1 VRSKE
6 LTGFLDF
13 TAYYFRWIY
22 VPCAEKALARSEKMM
37 TQQKQTISTDV
48 TSARRTSAFE
58 EASLIVM
65 IILSLVGVA
74 VTDFSPDDGYWYWMI
89 MIIVFGVIAV
99 ITGFVE
105 AKKSDQHLVKKILV
119 VQVIHWL
126 GSMITVIGVL
136 LLINA
141 GRLNAENSAFVILLI
156 LALTTF
162 LDGIRLGWRFSIAG
176 VFLGVTAIIAAYI
189 EEFLWA
195 VLILAVALIAA
206 TLYWGRR
213 GSPAQLS

>member
-1 VRSKE
+1 
-6 LTGFLDF
+6 
-13 TAYYFRWIY
+13 
-22 VPCAEKALARSEKMM
+22 M
-37 TQQKQTISTDV
+37 TQKEQTIT
-48 TSARRTSAFE
+48 TEIKPARRTTGFE
-58 EASLIVM
+58 EAGLIVM

-74 VTDFSPDDGYWYWMI
+74 VTDFSPGDGYWYWMI

-105 AKKSDQHLVKKILV
+105 AKKGDRNLVKKILV

-126 GSMITVIGVL
+126 GSMLTVIGVFL
-136 LLINA
+136 LLNA
-141 GRLNAENSAFVILLI
+141 GRLNAENSALVILLI

-189 EEFLWA
+189 EQFMWV
-195 VLILAVALIAA
+195 VLMLAVALIAA

-213 GSPAQLS
+213 GSPA

>member
-1 VRSKE
+1 MAHQE
-6 LTGFLDF
+6 
-13 TAYYFRWIY
+13 
-22 VPCAEKALARSEKMM
+22 
-37 TQQKQTISTDV
+37 QTISTNIK
-48 TSARRTSAFE
+48 SSRRTSGFE

-65 IILSLVGVA
+65 IILSLVGVG

-89 MIIVFGVIAV
+89 MILVFGMIAV

-105 AKKSDQHLVKKILV
+105 AKKGDQHLVKKILV

-126 GSMITVIGVL
+126 GSMATVIGVFL
-136 LLINA
+136 LLNA
-141 GRLNAENSAFVILLI
+141 GRLNNENAALVILLI

-189 EEFLWA
+189 EQFMWVVLMLA
-195 VLILAVALIAA
+195 VVLIAF